1 MAAITQYGWVFG
13 IILCSGVVAIAVFLE
28 RMLALRRAQID
39 YMDFIKGV
47 CNVLDNGNVEE
58 AIMLCD
64 ETPGPVAAV
73 LQTAIQHRK
82 AKRDALREAV
92 DNTGRAEISKME
104 RRVASI
110 AVICQIAPLLGL
122 AGTLLGVTYTVIAL
136 NKQAPLVQ
144 STDLT
149 TGLIQALA
157 STVAGLLVAVF
168 CHVMY
173 TMLLVRI
180 ERIVL
185 EMEAG
190 ASEIVAY
197 LTREDTSIP

>member
-1 MAAITQYGWVFG
+1 MLAITQFGLVFW
-13 IILCSGVVAIAVFLE
+13 ILLALGGMAAAVFLE

-47 CNVLDNGNVEE
+47 CNVLSNNNAEE

-73 LQTAIQHRK
+73 VLTAIQHRK
-82 AKRDALREAV
+82 ATRDALREAV

-122 AGTLLGVTYTVIAL
+122 AGTLLGVMRVMAAIGR
-136 NKQAPLVQ
+136 QVPLVQ

-149 TGLIQALA
+149 SGLAQAFV
-157 STVAGLLVAVF
+157 STVAGLLVAIF

-197 LTREDTSIP
+197 LTRADTSML